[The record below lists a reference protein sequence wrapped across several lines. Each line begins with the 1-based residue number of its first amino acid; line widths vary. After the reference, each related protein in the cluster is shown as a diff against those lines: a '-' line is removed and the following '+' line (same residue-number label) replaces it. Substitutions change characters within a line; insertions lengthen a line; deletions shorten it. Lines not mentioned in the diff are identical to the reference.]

1 MSDGGYNAG
10 DSVTELVPS
19 TGKLVKVIPACP
31 RTVSTPRAVSS
42 DGTHVWVADYG
53 NNGVSEFN
61 ASTGDHRKTIS

>member
-1 MSDGGYNAG
+1 MIHD
-10 DSVTELVPS
+10 
-19 TGKLVKVIPACP
+19 
-31 RTVSTPRAVSS
+31 VSPNGLDDPDAVSS